1 MTCTRERRGVFAL
14 LFAVLIF
21 AGGARAASA
30 RILIPMDLTQTDHLK
45 AYGIAYW
52 VLTRGETVEW
62 LLNYRGGSFLIDDD
76 DQVLRETR
84 LRGVLAE
91 TIDESAVDAIHAEVE
106 GNNMDS
112 VLLE

>member
-1 MTCTRERRGVFAL
+1 MTCIPERRPRLLAL
-14 LFAVLIF
+14 AVSALFFL
-21 AGGARAASA
+21 GGAGAASA

-62 LLNYRGGSFLIDDD
+62 LLNYRGGSFLIEDD

-91 TIDESAVDAIHAEVE
+91 TIDESAVNAIHT
-106 GNNMDS
+106 
-112 VLLE
+112 